1 MRKNIQ
7 AVEKCNINLI
17 TVVTTGVQYTDEKI
31 LDFVKFE
38 DRADQNKVATI
49 AKVIIT
55 IVNKF
60 FTL

>member
-1 MRKNIQ
+1 M
-7 AVEKCNINLI
+7 NLI
-17 TVVTTGVQYTDEKI
+17 TVVATGVQYTDEKI

>member
-1 MRKNIQ
+1 M
-7 AVEKCNINLI
+7 NLI
-17 TVVTTGVQYTDEKI
+17 TVVATGVQYTDEKI
-31 LDFVKFE
+31 LDFVKVE

>member
-1 MRKNIQ
+1 VRKNIQ